1 MEKQSQRNE
10 INVKE
15 NSELGYLEANLTN
28 TMKTI
33 EFQEQ
38 QLINE
43 YGSRKTVEKKKKKT
57 KSIVLTEKLK
67 KQEQI

>member
-10 INVKE
+10 IKVKE

-38 QLINE
+38 QLI
-43 YGSRKTVEKKKKKT
+43 K
-57 KSIVLTEKLK
+57 
-67 KQEQI
+67 